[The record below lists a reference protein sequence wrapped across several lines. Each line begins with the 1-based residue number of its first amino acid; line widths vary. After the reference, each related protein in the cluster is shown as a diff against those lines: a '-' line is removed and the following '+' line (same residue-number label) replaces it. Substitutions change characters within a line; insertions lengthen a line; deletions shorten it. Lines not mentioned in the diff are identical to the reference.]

1 MLWAEVE
8 RVLLAVV
15 TPPRSIGSVTRVW
28 LRSPGVGDGSCRG
41 RNPGKIDHEVQ
52 LIEAYYDARVL

>member
-1 MLWAEVE
+1 VLWAEVE

-15 TPPRSIGSVTRVW
+15 TPPRSIESVTRVW

-41 RNPGKIDHEVQ
+41 RNPGKIDPEV
-52 LIEAYYDARVL
+52 